1 MGASSSKA
9 ARIKESFAQLIDI
22 DLDALTQIWKTV
34 YVDNCAKDPNS
45 NVCASYTKR
54 YMDLAR
60 ILKTY
65 QQLDPDTIFP
75 QLHQLVM
82 SFSNRDTPITAQRIA
97 NLQRLLG
104 LAEIKVLSTKLDEAE
119 RGLTSTDCAQR
130 REELQALLA
139 RISQRLETISGQ
151 MQGAPIDY

>member
-9 ARIKESFAQLIDI
+9 ARIKESFAQLINI
-22 DLDALTQIWKTV
+22 DLDALTHIWKTV
-34 YVDNCAKDPNS
+34 HMDNCAKDPNT

-54 YMDLAR
+54 YTDLTR
-60 ILKTY
+60 ILTTY

-82 SFSNRDTPITAQRIA
+82 SFPNRDTLETAQKIA

-119 RGLTSTDCAQR
+119 RSLTSADCAQR

-151 MQGAPIDY
+151 MRGAPIDY